1 MLMMMMMM
9 LSHLEKR
16 KNCRTVIAR
25 LPFLG
30 DMSMQL
36 KKELSALVEKHT
48 WNRVILRIIDTT
60 WNIGHNF
67 RLKDQQKTLMKYGVV
82 YILYHAAINITWSI
96 VCSIVLTRSVVL
108 MKAFVQRW
116 IISRLCLV
124 AMAILLIF

>member
-1 MLMMMMMM
+1 M
-9 LSHLEKR
+9 LSHPEKR

-82 YILYHAAINITWSI
+82 YKLTCSCGSGVATVITGNRAVSWCVAGVASMLTFCLAACCCRRAALGSGA
-96 VCSIVLTRSVVL
+96 LR
-108 MKAFVQRW
+108 
-116 IISRLCLV
+116 
-124 AMAILLIF
+124 